1 MGIMSG
7 LMGNSSPSDKEE
19 AVKKLTNVLFEG
31 ESVEHAY
38 KLIRDMIVFTNSRLI
53 LVDIQGMTGTKVDYH
68 SIPYRSIT
76 HFKTETAGSFDMDAE
91 LKIFLSG
98 SELPIEKTF
107 KRGNSIL
114 DVQKLLAYYVSR

>member
-7 LMGNSSPSDKEE
+7 LMGNSSAIDKEE
-19 AVKKLTNVLFEG
+19 AVKKLKDVLFEG

-68 SIPYRSIT
+68 SIPYKSIT
-76 HFKTETAGSFDMDAE
+76 HFKTETAGSFNMDAE

-98 SELPIEKTF
+98 SELPIENTF
-107 KRGNSIL
+107 KKGNSIL
-114 DVQKLLAYYVSR
+114 DVQKLLASYVSR